1 MTTIHGRT
9 EDVGITPS
17 ADDIRRSVD
26 AALQRFLATQAGQHD
41 KLSDPHSAA
50 LLRDFVLRGGKRLRP
65 LFCYWGWRGAGGQD
79 GEDIITAAASLEL
92 FHAFAL
98 IHDDLMDASPLRRG
112 KPSLH
117 RAWADLHAQQGW
129 RGDGDR
135 FGLSMAI
142 LAGDLLLTL
151 SDEMFHSCHLPDS
164 HLARALP
171 WLHAMRSEIFA
182 GQSMELH
189 EQARG
194 PSAAV
199 TFDVIRYKTAK
210 YTIERPLHIGAA
222 LAGADA
228 SLATHYTDYA
238 IPLGEAFQLRDD
250 LLGVFGDPTTT
261 GKSTMDDLREGKPT
275 VLMAITR
282 QQAQPD
288 QLSRIDALHGHPEL
302 DETGCAELRRIIIH
316 SGALSQVEQM
326 IDDRV
331 SQARQALH
339 NTPVPSDVRATLS
352 QLTTAVT
359 HRAV

>member
-1 MTTIHGRT
+1 MTTIHGDA
-9 EDVGITPS
+9 EDVGIAPS

-26 AALQRFLATQAGQHD
+26 AALHRFLATQAGQHD
-41 KLSDPHSAA
+41 KLGDPHSAA
-50 LLRDFVLRGGKRLRP
+50 LLRDFVLHGGKRLRP

-79 GEDIITAAASLEL
+79 GEGIITAAASLEL

-98 IHDDLMDASPLRRG
+98 IHDDLMDASPQRRG

-135 FGLSMAI
+135 FGHSMAI

-151 SDEMFHSCHLPDS
+151 SDEMFHSCHLPES

-182 GQSMELH
+182 GQSMELR

-194 PSAAV
+194 SSDTVA
-199 TFDVIRYKTAK
+199 FDVIRYKSAK

-222 LAGADA
+222 LASSDA
-228 SLATHYTDYA
+228 SLALHYTDYA

-250 LLGVFGDPTTT
+250 LLGVFGDPSAT

-282 QQAQPD
+282 QQANPD
-288 QLSRIDALHGHPEL
+288 QLTRIDTLHGNPEI
-302 DETGCAELRRIIIH
+302 DEVGCAELRHIIIH
-316 SGALSQVEQM
+316 SGALSRVERM

-331 SQARQALH
+331 TRARQALH
-339 NTPVPSDVRATLS
+339 NTPVPTDVRSALQ
-352 QLTTAVT
+352 QLTTAAT
-359 HRAV
+359 HRTV